1 MPMTEPIKFASK
13 SEKAEFLRRIR
24 LLAEDIAELARSTAI
39 PLALSRRGDDQ
50 GLIAALNQN
59 PAFWN
64 AILSALQ
71 TTIFV
76 GMGRIHDSS
85 REAYFSEIRK
95 FLKSRK
101 SGAEALARFDVLHAS
116 HDKLVKQMV
125 KLRQKVFA
133 HADFNRPLH
142 EAFGFKDLDWDKLET
157 YCHELS
163 KAMVALEE
171 AVFRGN

>member
-1 MPMTEPIKFASK
+1 MTEPIKFVSK
-13 SEKAEFLRRIR
+13 SEKADFVRHMR
-24 LLAEDIAELARSTAI
+24 LLAEDIAELAQSTAI
-39 PLALSRRGDDQ
+39 SLALSRRSDDP

-64 AILSALQ
+64 TILSALQ

-85 REAYFSEIRK
+85 RAAYFTEIRK

-101 SGAEALARFDVLHAS
+101 SGAEALARFDVLNAA

-133 HADFNRPLH
+133 HADFDRPLH
-142 EAFGFKDLDWDKLET
+142 EAFGFKDLDWDKLE
-157 YCHELS
+157 
-163 KAMVALEE
+163 A
-171 AVFRGN
+171 